1 MDGLDYGVS
10 SGIDH
15 IAPAG
20 TPQGPVVPP
29 VHRTL
34 ATAARIATSCGS
46 GPVSVADVLASGVTE
61 GQLRAA
67 VRSGAVVRVRHG
79 VVALPEQPP
88 RVDDMSD
95 AGVDQRRA
103 QHRRDLEA
111 AIAALG
117 PEAVVS
123 HGSAALLHGLPSL
136 RPGRFPG
143 RPVVT
148 VPSHGRIRTG
158 IHARLGTVPEP
169 DRDDIDGLPCTSD
182 ARTALDMARFR
193 PLHESLVVMD
203 PAVARCGA
211 ESMWSAYARRSGTYG
226 MRALRE
232 AISLADPRA
241 ESPLESAS
249 RGYLH
254 EAGLPRADLQAW
266 VRVADGRR
274 YRVDFLW
281 RERRVIGEADGWAK
295 YADITDLREE
305 KRREDALRAAGFT
318 VVRWT
323 SDELWR
329 TPDIPLA
336 RLRTALTR

>member
-1 MDGLDYGVS
+1 M
-10 SGIDH
+10 
-15 IAPAG
+15 PA
-20 TPQGPVVPP
+20 
-29 VHRTL
+29 VHRTF
-34 ATAARIATSCGS
+34 ATAARIASHFGS

-88 RVDDMSD
+88 PVDDMSD

-169 DRDDIDGLPCTSD
+169 DRDVIDGLPCTSV

-254 EAGLPRADLQAW
+254 EAGLPRPDLQAW

-305 KRREDALRAAGFT
+305 KRREDALRAVGFT

-329 TPDIPLA
+329 TPDVPLA
-336 RLRTALTR
+336 RVRTALTR